1 MKVVTAAEMR
11 EVEERAAQAGVSADA
26 LMEAA
31 GLAVARRTAQMLE
44 NVRGKRVLALIGP
57 GNNGGDGMVAARY
70 LADWGALVTLCM
82 TSLARRNDKLEE
94 CRARRLRIVDAFDDD
109 GQWALRNYLSLTDL
123 VLDAVL
129 GIGARLPL
137 DEPLRRAF
145 EAVSDTRR
153 ANPALRAVAVDV
165 PTALDADTGAVDEA
179 TPTVDL
185 TLALGLPKAGL
196 FRFPGAARAGRVE
209 TLPIGL
215 PEGADDPA
223 RLELADDALARA
235 FLPPRPPDGH
245 KGTFGTALVVGGSR
259 NYTGAPLL
267 AAQAAYRAGAGLVNL
282 AAPEEAY
289 RIAAAQ
295 VREVTYL
302 PLPQG
307 GEGAVTPEAAATV
320 RLALERANAAVVG
333 PGLGADDGV
342 RRFVQALLLTT
353 PPIESPLVL
362 DADAL
367 NALAV
372 SYGWSEQLRAA
383 AVLTPHPGEMARLMR
398 LPVHEVQADRPAI
411 ARRAA
416 EEWGQVVVLKG
427 AHTVTASPDGRT
439 ALSPFANPALA
450 TGGSGDVLA
459 GVIAGLLAQ
468 GAAPYEAA
476 VAGVYVHA
484 AAGEA
489 LRESLGDAGMMAGDL
504 LPAIPRALRALR
516 RAP

>member
-11 EVEERAAQAGVSADA
+11 AIEERAAQAGVSADA

-44 NVRGKRVLALIGP
+44 NVRGKRVLVLTGP

-123 VLDAVL
+123 VLDAAL

-137 DEPLRRAF
+137 DEPLRRVF
-145 EAVSDTRR
+145 EALSDARQ
-153 ANPALRAVAVDV
+153 ANSALRAVAVDL
-165 PTALDADTGAVDEA
+165 PTGLDADTGAMDET
-179 TPTVDL
+179 TPSVDL

-215 PEGADDPA
+215 PEGADDA
-223 RLELADDALARA
+223 VRLELADDALARS
-235 FLPPRPPDGH
+235 FLPPRPADGH

-259 NYTGAPLL
+259 NYTGAPMLT
-267 AAQAAYRAGAGLVNL
+267 AAAAYRAGAGLVAL
-282 AAPEEAY
+282 AAPEEVY
-289 RIAAAQ
+289 RLAAAQ
-295 VREVTYL
+295 VREVTHL
-302 PLPQG
+302 PLPQS
-307 GEGAVTPEAAATV
+307 GEGAVTQEPAPPV
-320 RLALERANAAVVG
+320 RLALERARAAVVG
-333 PGLGADDGV
+333 PGLGAGEGV
-342 RRFVQALLLTT
+342 RRFVQALLLTA
-353 PPIESPLVL
+353 PPIEAPLVL

-367 NALAV
+367 NALAA
-372 SYGWSEQLRAA
+372 SYGWSAQLRAS

-450 TGGSGDVLA
+450 TGGTGDVLA
-459 GVIAGLLAQ
+459 GVIAGLMAQ
-468 GAAPYEAA
+468 GAPPYEAA
-476 VAGVYVHA
+476 VAGVHVHA